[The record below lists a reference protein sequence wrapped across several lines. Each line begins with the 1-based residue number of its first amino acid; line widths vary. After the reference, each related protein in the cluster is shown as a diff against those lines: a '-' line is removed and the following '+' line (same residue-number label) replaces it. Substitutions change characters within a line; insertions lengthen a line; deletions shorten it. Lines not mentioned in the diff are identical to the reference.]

1 MAKWTLPVKVTV
13 NTGAEVTNLHVQHRY
28 DRDHYDD
35 KEWTEAKDGDVLTG
49 LSATFWTGFIRTGV
63 DYWWIKFTCEGKTY
77 TCKDDFYCYLTA
89 DDGESGGPVMITF
102 SRGSMTVNPPKS
114 SSCQVTVYET

>member
-1 MAKWTLPVKVTV
+1 MKVTV